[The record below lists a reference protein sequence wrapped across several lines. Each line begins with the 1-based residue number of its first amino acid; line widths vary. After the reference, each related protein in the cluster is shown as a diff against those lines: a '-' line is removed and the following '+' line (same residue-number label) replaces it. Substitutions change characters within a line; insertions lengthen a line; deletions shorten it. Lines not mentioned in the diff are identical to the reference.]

1 LLLLHH
7 AVEEKSVRQGKEN
20 RQGRERRENAGGG
33 MRWSEG
39 GALSAARG
47 GVARGEA
54 VPLPSD
60 LFLTSQLA
68 LDLALASL
76 RALQSAKRFF

>member
-1 LLLLHH
+1 
-7 AVEEKSVRQGKEN
+7 
-20 RQGRERRENAGGG
+20 
-33 MRWSEG
+33 MRWGEG

-76 RALQSAKRFF
+76 RALRSAKRFFSKETLPDFLQETVDGRSNT